1 MMQPEVERRST
12 RRFLLSLPVTVKD
25 PDDGAMF
32 AHTRDISSRGICF
45 YLAKPMA
52 VDTPIEFTLT
62 LTPEITLTEAIH
74 VRCHARVLRVDPGTV
89 PAVAALIDHY
99 DFLAN

>member
-1 MMQPEVERRST
+1 MTQPEVERRST
-12 RRFLLSLPVTVKD
+12 RRFQLSLPVTVKNPENGD
-25 PDDGAMF
+25 IL

-45 YLAKPMA
+45 YAAKPMP
-52 VDTPIEFTLT
+52 VNSSIEFTLT
-62 LTPEITLTEAIH
+62 LTPEITLTESIH
-74 VRCHARVLRVDPGTV
+74 VRCHARVLRIEDGTV